1 VTESRQKAGAT
12 DGGVMKRRLL
22 QPLWVLLAVLFLI
35 EAWFWD
41 HVEPLIARVVALIP
55 LRELKQSLARW
66 VDHLSPA
73 MTLPVFL
80 VPVAPLYPLKL
91 FALALIAQSH
101 WIAGLGLFA
110 AAQVFGL
117 GVAAFIFD
125 ITKPKLLQLRWFASI
140 YRWLIALR
148 AKAHA
153 IVAPIMAQIRAK
165 LAELL
170 KGDDD
175 GWGAR
180 MLRRIGALRR
190 RIRAAR

>member
-1 VTESRQKAGAT
+1 LAGAT
-12 DGGVMKRRLL
+12 DGGVMKGRLW

-41 HVEPLIARVVALIP
+41 HVEPLIARIVALIP
-55 LRELKQSLARW
+55 LRELKERLARW

-91 FALALIAQSH
+91 FALALLAQGH
-101 WIAGLGLFA
+101 WIAGLGIFA

-125 ITKPKLLQLRWFASI
+125 VTKPKLLQLRWFAAT
-140 YRWLIALR
+140 YRWVIELR

-170 KGDDD
+170 KGDGD
-175 GWGAR
+175 GWGSKA
-180 MLRRIGALRR
+180 LRRIGALRR
-190 RIRAAR
+190 RIRTAR